1 LIPIWFT
8 NPTYVGRATFDSI
21 CTLTGENSSI
31 KMLEYFMLLY
41 GLHYELIPCGEDCWI
56 DAVVFDFAIW
66 GELYAFAQT
75 DPFICAKRCKL
86 LTFPL

>member
-1 LIPIWFT
+1 
-8 NPTYVGRATFDSI
+8 
-21 CTLTGENSSI
+21 
-31 KMLEYFMLLY
+31 MLLY